1 MTTEATTTDPNVT
14 STQAAP
20 APQPA
25 APAITPEIQAMID
38 AARAEGRNSGA
49 ADTRRALE
57 AKLRNQAPNAAQPQQ
72 AASQPQA
79 PAAQSVDYQAMRSFD
94 RAMRRFDLTD
104 AALAVVE
111 EDFARANPS
120 DPTAWV
126 TARATAYGWRQL
138 GATATPA
145 ATTSTPAP
153 ATPATATTMPT
164 NHAPVTSGGPPPPA
178 PAVRDDMRILDM
190 SIADRNALLA
200 KHGPIEFSARLRRE
214 LATVR
219 VGPASGRR

>member
-49 ADTRRALE
+49 AETRRALE
-57 AKLRNQAPNAAQPQQ
+57 AKLRNQAPNAAQPPQ

-94 RAMRRFDLTD
+94 RAMRRFDLSD
-104 AALAVVE
+104 DALAVVE
-111 EDFARANPS
+111 EDFAKANPS

-145 ATTSTPAP
+145 PTSTPAP
-153 ATPATATTMPT
+153 APVAA
-164 NHAPVTSGGPPPPA
+164 HANPVTANGAPSNPA
-178 PAVRDDMRILDM
+178 HVVTGDVPIYRLSV
-190 SIADRNALLA
+190 ADREALQRQLGPA
-200 KHGPIEFSARLRRE
+200 KYVERMMSELR
-214 LATVR
+214 AGQVR
-219 VGPASGRR
+219 VALK

>member
-1 MTTEATTTDPNVT
+1 MTNEDTTTAPPVT
-14 STQAAP
+14 STPAAP

-49 ADTRRALE
+49 AETRRALE
-57 AKLRNQAPNAAQPQQ
+57 AKLRGQAPNAAQPQQ
-72 AASQPQA
+72 AAPQPPA
-79 PAAQSVDYQAMRSFD
+79 SAAQSVDYQAMRSFD

-104 AALAVVE
+104 EALAVVE

-126 TARATAYGWRQL
+126 TARAAAYGWRQL

-145 ATTSTPAP
+145 TTTSTPTP
-153 ATPATATTMPT
+153 ATPAHAMTMP

>member
-1 MTTEATTTDPNVT
+1 MIIEATATDTNAT

-25 APAITPEIQAMID
+25 TPAITPEVQVMIE

-49 ADTRRALE
+49 AETRRALE
-57 AKLRNQAPNAAQPQQ
+57 AKIRGQAPNAAQPQP

-79 PAAQSVDYQAMRSFD
+79 AAGHPPDHQTMRSFD
-94 RAMRRFDLTD
+94 RAMRRFDLSDD
-104 AALAVVE
+104 ALSVVE

-126 TARATAYGWRQL
+126 TARATAYGWRLL

-145 ATTSTPAP
+145 NASTPAP
-153 ATPATATTMPT
+153 ATPANAMTMPT

-178 PAVRDDMRILDM
+178 PPVRSDMRILDM
-190 SIADRNALLA
+190 SVADRSAVLAL
-200 KHGPIEFSARLRRE
+200 HGPIEFSARLRRE

>member
-1 MTTEATTTDPNVT
+1 MTNEATTTDTNVT
-14 STQAAP
+14 STPAAP

-25 APAITPEIQAMID
+25 APAITPEIQALID

-49 ADTRRALE
+49 AETRRALE
-57 AKLRNQAPNAAQPQQ
+57 AKLRGQAPNAAQPQQ
-72 AASQPQA
+72 AAPQPQA
-79 PAAQSVDYQAMRSFD
+79 SAAQSVDYQAMRSFD
-94 RAMRRFDLTD
+94 RAMRRFDLSD
-104 AALAVVE
+104 EALAVVE
-111 EDFARANPS
+111 EDFAKANPS

-126 TARATAYGWRQL
+126 TARAAAYGWRQL

-145 ATTSTPAP
+145 TTTSTPTP
-153 ATPATATTMPT
+153 ATPAPAMTMPT